1 MVVEVVMIPW
11 SFKILFLLL
20 LQKFEIAYD
29 KKKTFLNYENF
40 EFSLLY
46 THACS
51 ILKSNFY
58 QKSLTTTD
66 TPERGTC
73 V

>member
-29 KKKTFLNYENF
+29 KKILSHENF

-51 ILKSNFY
+51 ILKSDFLPKIFDNNRYLREKLCF
-58 QKSLTTTD
+58 
-66 TPERGTC
+66 
-73 V
+73 

>member
-29 KKKTFLNYENF
+29 KKILSQLTQTVNQTKPFHD
-40 EFSLLY
+40 EFGLHSEANPSSL
-46 THACS
+46 
-51 ILKSNFY
+51 
-58 QKSLTTTD
+58 
-66 TPERGTC
+66 
-73 V
+73 